1 MSNKEKQN
9 VLGNATAHYKAALSH
24 ELKSIEVPEWETTI
38 YFKSASTFASEQ
50 KIIEL
55 HQKGQ
60 LVEALVETLLSK
72 SLDAEGNKMF
82 SKADKVVLMRQVDPD
97 VIIRVVT
104 AMNEAKAEAKDS
116 LGN

>member
-1 MSNKEKQN
+1 MSKDKKS
-9 VLGNATAHYKAALSH
+9 VLDNARSHFRSALSQ
-24 ELKSIEVPEWETTI
+24 ELQSVEVPEWDATV
-38 YFKSASTFASEQ
+38 YFKVATNFAVEQ

-55 HQKGQ
+55 HGKGH

-72 SLDAEGNKMF
+72 GLHEDGSKMF
-82 SKADKVVLMRQVDPD
+82 SPADKIVLMRDVDPE

-104 AMNEAKAEAKDS
+104 AMNEAKASAKEA

>member
-1 MSNKEKQN
+1 MTDNKTS
-9 VLGNATAHYKAALSH
+9 VLGNAKNHYKNALSH

-72 SLDAEGNKMF
+72 SLTADGKKMF
-82 SKADKVVLMRQVDPD
+82 SQADKVVLMRQVDPD
-97 VIIRVVT
+97 VIIRIVT
-104 AMNEAKAEAKDS
+104 AMNEAKEEAKNS